1 MVELIYQVYQ
11 VYISGHL
18 RPESHLLKPVSKVV
32 RNVNLLI
39 SSLVSLG
46 AENHFDV
53 HLPILALADLVPGD
67 DLDDGDENGSDGEDD
82 DGNDDDNMVMKM
94 TMVVMTMM
102 DLCSLPLASPS
113 DTCRGPLPSIWS
125 I

>member
-1 MVELIYQVYQ
+1 M
-11 VYISGHL
+11 

-67 DLDDGDENGSDGEDD
+67 LDLEDGDENGDENGNDGEDD
-82 DGNDDDNMVMKM
+82 DGNNDVNGDENDDGGDDDDGPVF
-94 TMVVMTMM
+94 
-102 DLCSLPLASPS
+102 LASCL
-113 DTCRGPLPSIWS
+113 TK
-125 I
+125 

>member
-1 MVELIYQVYQ
+1 M
-11 VYISGHL
+11 
-18 RPESHLLKPVSKVV
+18 LKPVSKVV

-67 DLDDGDENGSDGEDD
+67 LDLEDGDENGDENGVQADVTLRKRE
-82 DGNDDDNMVMKM
+82 GF
-94 TMVVMTMM
+94 
-102 DLCSLPLASPS
+102 
-113 DTCRGPLPSIWS
+113 GP
-125 I
+125 

>member
-1 MVELIYQVYQ
+1 M
-11 VYISGHL
+11 

-32 RNVNLLI
+32 RNVTTTVINLLI

-67 DLDDGDENGSDGEDD
+67 LDLEDGDENGDENGNDGEDD
-82 DGNDDDNMVMKM
+82 DGNNDVNGDENDDGGDDDDGPVF
-94 TMVVMTMM
+94 
-102 DLCSLPLASPS
+102 LASCL
-113 DTCRGPLPSIWS
+113 TK
-125 I
+125 

>member
-11 VYISGHL
+11 VFISGHL

-67 DLDDGDENGSDGEDD
+67 DLDDGDENDNDGEDD
-82 DGNDDDNMVMKM
+82 DGIDDDNGDENDDGGDDDDGPVF
-94 TMVVMTMM
+94 
-102 DLCSLPLASPS
+102 LASCL
-113 DTCRGPLPSIWS
+113 TK
-125 I
+125 